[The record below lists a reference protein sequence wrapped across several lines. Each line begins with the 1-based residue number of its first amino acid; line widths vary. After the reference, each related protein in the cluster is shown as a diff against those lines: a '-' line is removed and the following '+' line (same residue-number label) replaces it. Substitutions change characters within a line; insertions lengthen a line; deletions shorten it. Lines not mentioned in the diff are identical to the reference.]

1 MQQRRPGTAKNKYN
15 YIRFLKK
22 RFYYREFPGS
32 PMVKDATP
40 SLPGPKFN
48 PWSEVINTLENLS
61 INSPRQADKV
71 KDQAAQTA
79 GLE

>member
-1 MQQRRPGTAKNKYN
+1 
-15 YIRFLKK
+15 
-22 RFYYREFPGS
+22 
-32 PMVKDATP
+32 MVKDATL

-71 KDQAAQTA
+71 RDQAGQTA
-79 GLE
+79 GLEYTVGESL

>member
-1 MQQRRPGTAKNKYN
+1 
-15 YIRFLKK
+15 
-22 RFYYREFPGS
+22 
-32 PMVKDATP
+32 MVKDATP

-79 GLE
+79 GLEQHCWGKFVMGARAGAGVRFSQWLLRTKW